1 MVLKV
6 NPHTIEI
13 IDNIEE
19 VNEKE
24 INVSDITFE
33 FSEEIT
39 DDFVK
44 EAYFTNS
51 KKETYKVIIQNDKCN
66 YPQEII
72 NKIGTITI
80 GVVAFKV
87 DENENTIIRYNP
99 TPISKIIKYG
109 SLKEAQNTE
118 PVTPTDK
125 EQMEQLL
132 QDGLNDITEAVENA
146 ERLDVDVNKE
156 ETTKTTTITIT
167 KQDGTTKSASVLD
180 GAKGDKGDKGDTGEQ
195 GPRGLQG
202 EQGIQGE
209 QGPIG
214 PQGQAFTI
222 KKTYATTQEMIAD
235 YDNMQINDYVMISG
249 NIEQEDN
256 AKLFTKTEVE
266 DPVYR
271 WQYLADFSGATG
283 IQGEQGPQ
291 GPQGIQG
298 PQGVQGETGPK
309 GDTGATGN
317 GITSI
322 TKTGTS
328 GLVDTYTILYTN
340 GTTSTF
346 NVTNGDTP
354 DLTDYVKNTDYAT
367 DSVAGVIKSSSYRG
381 TNVSSSGY
389 LNGITKT
396 YTQYQ
401 DTTLTSDNC
410 FISKG
415 TLENVITGKELV
427 NKTYVDNIVGDINTA
442 LDTINGEVVN

>member
-51 KKETYKVIIQNDKCN
+51 KKETYKVIIQDNKCN

-87 DENENTIIRYNP
+87 DENENAIIRYNP
-99 TPISKIIKYG
+99 TPITKIIKYG
-109 SLKEAQNTE
+109 SLKDAENTE

-125 EQMEQLL
+125 EQIEQLL
-132 QDGLNDITEAVENA
+132 QDGLNDIAEAVENA

-156 ETTKTTTITIT
+156 ETTTTITIT
-167 KQDGTTKSASVLD
+167 KQDGTTKSVDVLD
-180 GAKGDKGDKGDTGEQ
+180 GEKGDKGDKGDTGEQ

-222 KKTYATTQEMIAD
+222 KKTYATTQAMIAD

-283 IQGEQGPQ
+283 IQGERGPQGVQGIQ

-298 PQGVQGETGPK
+298 EQGPQGE
-309 GDTGATGN
+309 TGATGN
-317 GITSI
+317 GIVSI
-322 TKTGTS
+322 TKTATS

-367 DSVAGVIKSSSYRG
+367 SSTGGVIKIDSAYFGADLTNGKLYCIPLTYSTYQGKGDSY
-381 TNVSSSGY
+381 
-389 LNGITKT
+389 
-396 YTQYQ
+396 
-401 DTTLTSDNC
+401 

-415 TLENVITGKELV
+415 TLENVITGKDLTT
-427 NKTYVDNIVGDINTA
+427 KAYVDGLVGDINTA
-442 LDTINGEVVN
+442 LDLINGESI

>member
-1 MVLKV
+1 MILKV

-13 IDNIEE
+13 LEKE
-19 VNEKE
+19 VTNEKE
-24 INVSDITFE
+24 VNVSDITFE

-51 KKETYKVIIQNDKCN
+51 NGESYKVIIQNNECN
-66 YPQEII
+66 YPQEAIQNVGSI
-72 NKIGTITI
+72 EI

-87 DENENTIIRYNP
+87 DENENTLVRYNP
-99 TPISKIIKYG
+99 TPIRKNIEYG
-109 SLKEAQNTE
+109 SLKDAENTE
-118 PVTPTDK
+118 PITPTDK
-125 EQMEQLL
+125 EQIEQLL
-132 QDGLNDITEAVENA
+132 QDGLNDIAEAVENA
-146 ERLDVDVNKE
+146 ERLDVDVNKVE
-156 ETTKTTTITIT
+156 ATTTITIT
-167 KQDGTTKSASVLD
+167 KQDGTTKSVDVLD

-214 PQGQAFTI
+214 PQGEPFTI
-222 KKTYATTQEMIAD
+222 KKTYSSVAEMNAD
-235 YDNMQINDYVMISG
+235 FDNMNVGDYVMIASSV
-249 NIEQEDN
+249 EVEDN
-256 AKLFTKTEVE
+256 AKLYTRGESAWIFIT
-266 DPVYR
+266 
-271 WQYLADFSGATG
+271 DFSGATG

-291 GPQGIQG
+291 GIQGIQG

-317 GITSI
+317 GIASI

-346 NVTNGDTP
+346 TVTNGDTP

-367 DSVAGVIKSSSYRG
+367 SSTGGVIKINSPQG
-381 TNVSSSGY
+381 TAIYSSGIMY
-389 LNGITKT
+389 AVTRTYANYQNDSNG
-396 YTQYQ
+396 
-401 DTTLTSDNC
+401 L
-410 FISKG
+410 FIGKG
-415 TLENVITGKELV
+415 TLENVLNARI
-427 NKTYVDNIVGDINTA
+427 GDINTA